1 MRRTIRCRREKFR
14 KNRCG
19 NIFVIQCSKKNS
31 LYTAAA
37 RVYNKQKEGERMTNE
52 TLNVIK
58 SRRST
63 RAYKTDPVP
72 EKLLDAVL
80 EAGTFAPSGM
90 NKQSPT
96 IVAVTGDKYRR
107 EISALNAAVMGVTSD
122 PYYGA
127 PVVVLVLADSN
138 AGTWVEDGSCV
149 LENMMLAAESLGLA
163 TVWVHREREI
173 FDSERGKQLLREWGL
188 SETLRGVGSIAL
200 GYAATPA
207 KPAAPRK
214 DGYIVKV

>member
-1 MRRTIRCRREKFR
+1 
-14 KNRCG
+14 
-19 NIFVIQCSKKNS
+19 
-31 LYTAAA
+31 
-37 RVYNKQKEGERMTNE
+37 MTNE

-58 SRRST
+58 SRRSS

-72 EKLLDAVL
+72 EELLDAVL
-80 EAGTFAPSGM
+80 EAGTYAPSGM

-127 PVVVLVLADSN
+127 PVVVLVLADSKV
-138 AGTWVEDGSCV
+138 GTWVEDGSCV
-149 LENMMLAAESLGLA
+149 LENMMLAAKSLGLA

-188 SETLRGVGSIAL
+188 PETLRGVGSIAL

-207 KPAAPRK
+207 KPASPRK

>member
-1 MRRTIRCRREKFR
+1 MFP
-14 KNRCG
+14 
-19 NIFVIQCSKKNS
+19 KNS

-37 RVYNKQKEGERMTNE
+37 RVYNKQKEGECMTKE

-188 SETLRGVGSIAL
+188 PETLRGVGSIAL
-200 GYAATPA
+200 GYASAPA

>member
-1 MRRTIRCRREKFR
+1 M
-14 KNRCG
+14 
-19 NIFVIQCSKKNS
+19 
-31 LYTAAA
+31 
-37 RVYNKQKEGERMTNE
+37 YNKQKEGERMTNE

-63 RAYKTDPVP
+63 RAYKNDHVP

-188 SETLRGVGSIAL
+188 PETLRGVGSIAL
-200 GYAATPA
+200 GYAAAPA

>member
-1 MRRTIRCRREKFR
+1 
-14 KNRCG
+14 
-19 NIFVIQCSKKNS
+19 
-31 LYTAAA
+31 
-37 RVYNKQKEGERMTNE
+37 MTNE

-96 IVAVTGDKYRR
+96 IVAVSGDKYRR

-149 LENMMLAAESLGLA
+149 LENMMIAAENLGLA

-173 FDSERGKQLLREWGL
+173 FDSERG
-188 SETLRGVGSIAL
+188 
-200 GYAATPA
+200 
-207 KPAAPRK
+207 
-214 DGYIVKV
+214 

>member
-1 MRRTIRCRREKFR
+1 MSKYPFGKAEDAKRNRRSNVLLFDDS
-14 KNRCG
+14 
-19 NIFVIQCSKKNS
+19 QNS
-31 LYTAAA
+31 IYTAAA

-107 EISALNAAVMGVTSD
+107 EISALNAAVMGVASD

-188 SETLRGVGSIAL
+188 PETLRGVGSIAL

>member
-1 MRRTIRCRREKFR
+1 
-14 KNRCG
+14 
-19 NIFVIQCSKKNS
+19 
-31 LYTAAA
+31 
-37 RVYNKQKEGERMTNE
+37 MTNE

-96 IVAVTGDKYRR
+96 IVAVSGDKYRR
-107 EISALNAAVMGVTSD
+107 EISALNAA
-122 PYYGA
+122 A
-127 PVVVLVLADSN
+127 
-138 AGTWVEDGSCV
+138 
-149 LENMMLAAESLGLA
+149 
-163 TVWVHREREI
+163 
-173 FDSERGKQLLREWGL
+173 
-188 SETLRGVGSIAL
+188 
-200 GYAATPA
+200 PA